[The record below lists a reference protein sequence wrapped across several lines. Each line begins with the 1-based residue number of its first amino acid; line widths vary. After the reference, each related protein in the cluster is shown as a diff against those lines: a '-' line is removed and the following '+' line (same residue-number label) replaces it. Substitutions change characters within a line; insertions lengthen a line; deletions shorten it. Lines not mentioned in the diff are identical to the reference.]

1 MNGCIQCRAF
11 KKKNYQRKL
20 WNEKLL
26 APAGHTQVNK
36 LNAIKCWPYSLF
48 VLIFKRV
55 KDGVRVS
62 NPSANR
68 YLVKKEKKRDFV
80 AYETDDGAERFR
92 GGSLKGE
99 PD

>member
-1 MNGCIQCRAF
+1 MDAF
-11 KKKNYQRKL
+11 NVGHSKKKKKYQRKL

-68 YLVKKEKKRDFV
+68 YLVKKEKKKGFCRVRNGRWSGAVPRRV
-80 AYETDDGAERFR
+80 A
-92 GGSLKGE
+92 
-99 PD
+99 